1 MSPEPPPSQHG
12 LKTAAGMKL
21 TRFLRQIADEK
32 TECMD
37 LSPETGK
44 DRMISKAEALARII
58 WRLALG
64 YEEEFTKV
72 EEGRVVTVKKYH
84 YPNPK
89 FVDIVYDRIEGKV
102 VAAGEAGTKKQPLS
116 GKLNDE
122 AKKRLNSMA
131 GESE

>member
-1 MSPEPPPSQHG
+1 
-12 LKTAAGMKL
+12 MKL